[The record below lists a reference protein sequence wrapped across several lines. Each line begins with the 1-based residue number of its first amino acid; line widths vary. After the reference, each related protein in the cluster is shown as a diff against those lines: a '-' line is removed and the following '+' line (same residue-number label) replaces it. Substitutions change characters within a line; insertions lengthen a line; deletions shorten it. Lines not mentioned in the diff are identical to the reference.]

1 MTQNSAGV
9 PPVTNGPLKSVR
21 NHPNRG
27 RGESHVP
34 SPTKEEVRAA
44 REAAGL
50 TQEAAAERVHAKLRT
65 WQDWEYGHN
74 RMPVAAMHL
83 FCILSNLQF
92 PFVID

>member
-1 MTQNSAGV
+1 M
-9 PPVTNGPLKSVR
+9 P
-21 NHPNRG
+21 NHPNRV
-27 RGESHVP
+27 RGESPVR

-50 TQEAAAERVHAKLRT
+50 SQAAAAERVHARLRT

-83 FCILSNLQF
+83 FCILSEIPF
-92 PFVID
+92 PFAIV